1 MPYQVI
7 AQLNDRNPVLQI
19 RDVASNRVCLRWEYQ
34 KLPQSRQ
41 EYNEAAVAADDDGG
55 DDALHDLF
63 RQLFLL
69 TTEQYLRGELTD
81 GDLSVDSDS

>member
-34 KLPQSRQ
+34 KQPQSARGH
-41 EYNEAAVAADDDGG
+41 NEAAVAPDDDG
-55 DDALHDLF
+55 DDPLHDLF

-81 GDLSVDSDS
+81 GDLSTGLTDS